1 MALDDLY
8 GVLRSPLYLRPWED
22 RPPVSLSV
30 LDAELASAL
39 SSLRTLCEHSLLK
52 MVAQSTNY
60 LWAMDQ
66 QGDIWI
72 AVEELAVRSSETD
85 TSGLPML
92 RRILHPSDTKKLGHP
107 TLVHFGEARI
117 AGELAMDVGDHGLRW
132 ILNAQSGRYCR
143 ENPPSQ
149 AQMDNVGKLFRAYGL
164 SVDVEYE

>member
-1 MALDDLY
+1 MRLDALY
-8 GVLRSPLYLRPWED
+8 GHMRPPMYLRAWED
-22 RPPVSLSV
+22 RAPVSLSI
-30 LDAELASAL
+30 LDRNLAQAL
-39 SSLRTLCEHSLLK
+39 SNLKSVCEHSLLK

-60 LWAMDQ
+60 LWAMDV
-66 QGDIWI
+66 GGNVWI
-72 AVEELAVRSSETD
+72 AVEELAFRSIESD

-107 TLVHFGEARI
+107 TLVNRGEARI
-117 AGELAMDVGDHGLRW
+117 AGELAMDAGDGGLRW

-149 AQMDNVGKLFRAYGL
+149 AQIDNVGKLFQSFGL

>member
-1 MALDDLY
+1 M
-8 GVLRSPLYLRPWED
+8 YLRAWED
-22 RPPVSLSV
+22 RAPVSLSI
-30 LDAELASAL
+30 LNRNLAQAL
-39 SSLRTLCEHSLLK
+39 SELKSVCEHSLLR

-60 LWAMDQ
+60 LWAMDVN
-66 QGDIWI
+66 GDVWI
-72 AVEELAVRSSETD
+72 AVEELAVRSLESD

-107 TLVHFGEARI
+107 TLINSGEARI
-117 AGELAMDVGDHGLRW
+117 AGEIAMDAAGGGLRW

-149 AQMDNVGKLFRAYGL
+149 AQIDNVGKLFQSFGL